1 MNNVV
6 DRRINKIQKEFKK
19 YSSMI
24 LKSKYDSAITTE
36 LIQTYVDA
44 RYFNYNVDE
53 SINVFYR
60 RIYDALKKRADV
72 LIKKHPDKKE
82 KIEDE
87 LFLFQYFFYFDFV
100 RKTNDLEKV
109 IHQIAEKRISMF
121 NLRRSEDEYFESEL
135 MELVN
140 DDLNQTLDEIERYYS
155 KDFNLVLKKIS
166 PKKKDLYITGLKYN
180 FKVPEIFNEQV
191 VEETFYTDIIA
202 EDKLFVE
209 YPMIANEV
217 FKDVLDG
224 KFEKVYL
231 LDFACDLFKKKKKLA
246 QILEPLSS
254 QAIQDK
260 TSFVISFEEFQTN
273 KNNIV
278 RLMKD
283 GYGFTLKTS
292 KDMPKITKEETKIL
306 EIFDYI
312 LVDPED
318 VNKKKYNK
326 KTTIEL

>member
-6 DRRINKIQKEFKK
+6 DRRISKIQKEFKK

-36 LIQTYVDA
+36 LIQTYIDA
-44 RYFNYNVDE
+44 RYYNYDVDD
-53 SINVFYR
+53 STKNFYR
-60 RIYDALKKRADV
+60 RIYDALKKKADYLV
-72 LIKKHPDKKE
+72 KKQPDKKDA
-82 KIEDE
+82 IEWE
-87 LFLFQYFFYFDFV
+87 LFIFQYFFFFDFV

-109 IHQIAEKRISMF
+109 VRQISEKRTSMF
-121 NLRRSEDEYFESEL
+121 NLRISEDEFFESEL

-140 DDLNQTLDEIERYYS
+140 DDLNNTLDEIERYYS

-166 PKKKDLYITGLKYN
+166 PKKKDLYVVGLKYN
-180 FKVPEIFNEQV
+180 FKVPEIFNEEI
-191 VEETFYTDIIA
+191 VEETFNTDIIA

-246 QILEPLSS
+246 QILEPLSN

-260 TSFVISFEEFQTN
+260 TSFVISFEEFQAN

-312 LVDPED
+312 IVDPED

-326 KTTIEL
+326 KITIEL